1 MKYLLIDSSNM
12 FFRARHQA
20 HRASDTWTKLGFAI
34 HLTLMSAN
42 KVARN
47 FGADHV
53 VFALE
58 GRSWRKD
65 HYQAYKANR
74 AEARAALNETE
85 AEEDKLYW
93 ETYDELTKYLST
105 KTNCS
110 VIRCATA
117 EADDVIARW
126 IALHPQDEHV
136 VVSSDSDFVQLVAPN
151 VQLYNGITDVL
162 FTVDGV
168 FDSKGKSLAFSVESN
183 SKIKV
188 GKPDPNFVVPA
199 NYNRWALFLKC
210 MRGDPGDNVFS
221 AFPGAPVRGSKNRVG
236 LTEAFEDRDRR
247 GYNWNNLMLQ
257 RWTDH
262 NGIEHRVLDDYE
274 RNRILIDLTAQP
286 QEIKQ
291 TVDQC
296 IREQVSH
303 RDVGMVGAHFLKFC
317 GRYELTKLSDH
328 ADAVGRWMN
337 YTYKGVLND
346 TDSKTSGR
354 QTVLDSQ
361 AR

>member
-1 MKYLLIDSSNM
+1 MKYLLIDSTNM

-42 KVARN
+42 KVARQ
-47 FGADHV
+47 FGVDHV

-65 HYQAYKANR
+65 FYKPYKANR
-74 AEARAALNETE
+74 AEARQAFNEQE
-85 AEEDKLYW
+85 AEEDRLFW

-136 VVSSDSDFVQLVAPN
+136 IVSSDSDFVQLVAPN
-151 VQLYNGITDVL
+151 VKLYNGINDYL

-168 FDSKGKSLAFSVESN
+168 QDAKGKALSFSVESN

-188 GKPDPNFVVPA
+188 GKADPNFEAPA
-199 NYNRWALFLKC
+199 DYHKWALFLKC

-221 AFPGAPVRGSKNRVG
+221 AYPGAPVKGSKNRVG
-236 LTEAFEDRDRR
+236 LMEAFDDRNRR

-262 NGIEHRVLDDYE
+262 ENQEHKVLDDYE
-274 RNRILIDLTAQP
+274 RNCELIDLTAQP
-286 QEIKQ
+286 DAVKLA
-291 TVDQC
+291 VDTA
-296 IREQVSH
+296 IREQISH

-317 GRYELTKLSDH
+317 GKYELTKLSDH
-328 ADAVGRWMN
+328 ADAIGRWLN
-337 YTYKGVLND
+337 QTYTGALNE
-346 TDSKTSGR
+346 
-354 QTVLDSQ
+354 QL
-361 AR
+361 AEL

>member
-34 HLTLMSAN
+34 HLTIMSAN
-42 KVARN
+42 KVARR

-65 HYQAYKANR
+65 MYKPYKANR
-74 AEARAALNETE
+74 AEARQALSETE
-85 AEEDKLYW
+85 AEEDRLFW
-93 ETYDELTKYLST
+93 ETYDELTKYLAT

-117 EADDVIARW
+117 EADDIIARW
-126 IALHPQDEHV
+126 IALHPQDEHII
-136 VVSSDSDFVQLVAPN
+136 VSSDSDFVQLVAPN
-151 VQLYNGITDVL
+151 VQLYNGINDHL
-162 FTVDGV
+162 FSVDGV
-168 FDSKGKSLAFSVESN
+168 TDAKGNQLSFTVGSN

-188 GKPDPNFVVPA
+188 GKSEDGFVTPTDYQKWV
-199 NYNRWALFLKC
+199 LFLKC

-221 AFPGAPVRGSKNRVG
+221 AYPGVRIKGTKNQVG
-236 LTEAFEDRDRR
+236 LTEAFEDRDKR

-257 RWTDH
+257 RWSDPD
-262 NGIEHRVLDDYE
+262 GVEHRVLDDYE
-274 RNRILIDLTAQP
+274 RNRTLIDLTAQP
-286 QEIKQ
+286 DNIKQ
-291 TVDQC
+291 TVDAA
-296 IREQVSH
+296 ILEQISH

-317 GRYELTKLSDH
+317 GKYELIKLSEQ
-328 ADAVGRWMN
+328 AESVGRWMN
-337 YTYKGVLND
+337 ETYKGVLND
-346 TDSKTSGR
+346 YSS
-354 QTVLDSQ
+354 
-361 AR
+361 